1 MFRQTKGER
10 QLILFVYLHKCVR
23 MGKVKFMV
31 LINLKHIFSS
41 SNKWQNPLFF
51 ISNSKQHIYNK
62 WLERISMLCS
72 LHSYPQFLF
81 SVIELNNYIHS
92 SH

>member
-31 LINLKHIFSS
+31 LINLNF
-41 SNKWQNPLFF
+41 
-51 ISNSKQHIYNK
+51 
-62 WLERISMLCS
+62 
-72 LHSYPQFLF
+72 
-81 SVIELNNYIHS
+81 
-92 SH
+92 